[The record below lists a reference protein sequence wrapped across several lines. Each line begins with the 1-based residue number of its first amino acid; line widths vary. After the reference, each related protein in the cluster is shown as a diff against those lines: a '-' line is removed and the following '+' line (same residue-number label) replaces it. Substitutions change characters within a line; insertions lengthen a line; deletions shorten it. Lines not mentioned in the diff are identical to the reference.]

1 MSRIIISAGEV
12 NLAAG
17 IGNST
22 TVNSA
27 KFVRVYN
34 NSGADAVLYVQ
45 DSDYTGIGSV
55 TIKNGNTETIE
66 KHVED
71 SIYYIGSATI
81 KVARVGVSA

>member
-45 DSDYTGIGSV
+45 DADYTGIGSV

-71 SIYYIGSATI
+71 SIYYTGSATI
-81 KVARVGVSA
+81 RVARVGVSA